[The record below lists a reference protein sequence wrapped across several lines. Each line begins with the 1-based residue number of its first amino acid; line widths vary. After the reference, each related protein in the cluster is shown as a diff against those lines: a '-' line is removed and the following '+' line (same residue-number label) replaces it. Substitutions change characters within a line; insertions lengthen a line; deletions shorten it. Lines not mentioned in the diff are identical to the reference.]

1 MAIYG
6 LFCEKYYFLLCSIL
20 DFLLAYIIL
29 TPMRYNK
36 FSTESYFHSGENVVV
51 FLTEDSPE
59 LYPQP
64 YSTLNQREFWKIT
77 AVLKG
82 HGFMVI
88 NGRRY
93 PVSPGF
99 VCLVH
104 PRDLTTWELTTEPLT
119 LYNVLFR
126 HSAVANEIAAW
137 AEQNDFF
144 AIFQAA
150 DHADI
155 SIRHELLHLLDAN
168 RNILALIKKMYHEY
182 KQEDLHSADLLR
194 IYLLELLLELSRSSL
209 KGFSRN
215 RKRIV
220 LNFIRKKLLAP
231 GAKMPDLHRLCAE
244 SGYSR
249 GYLLAAYKSAFHET
263 MGKTLLNSRI
273 THALEL
279 LRNSDLPVYRICQM
293 CGFPDTANFYR
304 VFRRETGHS
313 PAEIRLMS

>member
-1 MAIYG
+1 
-6 LFCEKYYFLLCSIL
+6 
-20 DFLLAYIIL
+20 
-29 TPMRYNK
+29 MRYNK

-168 RNILALIKKMYHEY
+168 RNITSLIKKN
-182 KQEDLHSADLLR
+182 A
-194 IYLLELLLELSRSSL
+194 
-209 KGFSRN
+209 
-215 RKRIV
+215 
-220 LNFIRKKLLAP
+220 
-231 GAKMPDLHRLCAE
+231 
-244 SGYSR
+244 SG
-249 GYLLAAYKSAFHET
+249 
-263 MGKTLLNSRI
+263 I
-273 THALEL
+273 
-279 LRNSDLPVYRICQM
+279 
-293 CGFPDTANFYR
+293 
-304 VFRRETGHS
+304 
-313 PAEIRLMS
+313 

>member
-20 DFLLAYIIL
+20 DFLLAYVIL

-77 AVLKG
+77 SVLKG

-88 NGRRY
+88 NGRGY

-293 CGFPDTANFYR
+293 CGFHDTANFYR